1 MAVPARM
8 GKVGSGMVAFGLVRY
23 GSRGTDGQGEVWCGW
38 VWQYRMGKVG
48 SGTVRS
54 GLVWQSRIGKIR
66 CVTARKGS
74 RGTDVM
80 GRVGCGAAGSLHWCG
95 EVYEVWSHP
104 VWQCATEGSVRAR
117 QGRGVLW
124 SGRNL
129 QRRGGVVTHVECL
142 GSRGV

>member
-80 GRVGCGAAGSLHWCG
+80 GRVGCGAAGSLQWNG
-95 EVYEVWSHP
+95 EMGYE
-104 VWQCATEGSVRAR
+104 TERER
-117 QGRGVLW
+117 